1 MAIDKTGQKGQTRV
15 EGTLLE
21 QGLWFEAITASVTL
35 DAADVG
41 KVLLAKKAGLV
52 FTLPATATGL
62 KFLVVYDGPDD
73 GVGTCQIKP
82 NDNDKILGVDFAGD
96 EKDTIDLTFG
106 KPGDLVEVAYS
117 NADGYFVTKIAGNW
131 VTTPVT

>member
-21 QGLWFEAITASVTL
+21 QGLWFEALTADTTL

-41 KVLLAKKAGLV
+41 KVLLMKVTGKAI
-52 FTLPATATGL
+52 TLPATATGL
-62 KFLVVYDGPDD
+62 KFLIVYDGPEN
-73 GVGTCQIKP
+73 GIGTMQIVP

-96 EKDTIDLTFG
+96 EKDTVDLTFG
-106 KPGDLVEVAYS
+106 KPGDLIQLEYS